1 LKFLFDGPVQ
11 DLVTFPTNCN
21 QVSLAIVTECAAPS
35 QVVNIEILEAATY
48 LTAPVI
54 ARQDFFAQRRIS
66 DRGDPDS
73 RPLMRNRVAH
83 LAFSVGSDG
92 SYVAAEQPTDSEH
105 SGPCMELSDSKAA
118 PARKSAQ
125 IISSE

>member
-1 LKFLFDGPVQ
+1 MQ
-11 DLVTFPTNCN
+11 NLVAFPTKRD
-21 QVSLAIVTECAAPS
+21 QVGFQVLSECAAPP

-48 LTAPVI
+48 LTVPVI
-54 ARQDFFAQRRIS
+54 TRQDLFAQRRIS

-105 SGPCMELSDSKAA
+105 SGPRME
-118 PARKSAQ
+118 
-125 IISSE
+125 